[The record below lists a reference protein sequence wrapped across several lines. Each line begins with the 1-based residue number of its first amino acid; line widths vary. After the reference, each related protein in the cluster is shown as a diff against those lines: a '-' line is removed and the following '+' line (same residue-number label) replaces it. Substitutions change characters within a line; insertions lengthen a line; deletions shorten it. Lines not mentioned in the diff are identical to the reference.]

1 MGYNESFTGFPREM
15 IDFLWELRFNN
26 NKEWFN
32 ANRDRYKLLL
42 KEPMDA
48 FAAQLGEEIYSRTGK
63 IALPSVSRINRDV
76 RFSKNKAPY
85 RDNKWIVF
93 KRETG
98 AWTARPV
105 IFFELGPDYY
115 MVGMGIYESLPVYL
129 KAFRK
134 KVDANTPYFERL
146 AKKYNGNENYK
157 LDGDF
162 YKKKLGDKSEDV
174 MQWYQRK
181 AISLVYKREI
191 DSLLF
196 ERELIDFC
204 AGEFEYLTPLVD
216 FFDSIMIE

>member
-98 AWTARPV
+98 AWTARP

-115 MVGMGIYESLPVYL
+115 MVGMGIYESLPVYM